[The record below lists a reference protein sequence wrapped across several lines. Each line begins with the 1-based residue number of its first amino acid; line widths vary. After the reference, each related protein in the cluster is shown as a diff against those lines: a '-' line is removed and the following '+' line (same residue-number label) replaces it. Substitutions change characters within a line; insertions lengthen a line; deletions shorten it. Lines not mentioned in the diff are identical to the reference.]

1 MVISF
6 WLFQILFNYNF
17 SSTLKHSNYCF
28 YINPLESGKKRINE
42 ARGRIRYSQG
52 QRETRR
58 HMYVADEKLHIVT
71 VDAFS
76 SHSVSIQT
84 MEERNLDWTD
94 MTFED
99 PLWSHEFYN
108 ETHGIDPEIGTNSQ
122 SFSSLPYEAVINDF
136 CPVVGLDLKNIH
148 FYLKL

>member
-1 MVISF
+1 MISRYGISN
-6 WLFQILFNYNF
+6 LLYF
-17 SSTLKHSNYCF
+17 SGQYSVASVYDNSFFFCSTLKHSNYCF
-28 YINPLESGKKRINE
+28 YINPLESGKKRIYE

-58 HMYVADEKLHIVT
+58 HI
-71 VDAFS
+71 

-136 CPVVGLDLKNIH
+136 CPVVGLGLKNIH
-148 FYLKL
+148 FH